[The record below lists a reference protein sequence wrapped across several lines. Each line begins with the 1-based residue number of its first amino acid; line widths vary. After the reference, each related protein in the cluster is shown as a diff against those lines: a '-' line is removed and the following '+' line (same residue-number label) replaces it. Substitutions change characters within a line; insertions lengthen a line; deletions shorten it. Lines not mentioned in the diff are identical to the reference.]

1 MLKIIKN
8 IIILSFFF
16 LFLQCD
22 QSSETKN
29 SSNSIVVV
37 KVFSSL
43 TCPHCAE
50 FHKKIYKKLEKEYIS
65 VGKVKFEHHSFPLD
79 LAALNAEKILQ
90 CKVGKPTNF
99 KFLTEI
105 YKQQSKW
112 ALGSDANI
120 INDSLKKIGKEFS
133 LAEDQMNKCLADKEL
148 EKKILNER
156 IEAQKNYKV
165 SSTPTIYLNEK
176 KYEGKKEYNAFKKEI
191 DKIL

>member
-8 IIILSFFF
+8 IIVVSFFF

-90 CKVGKPTNF
+90 CKVVKPTNF
-99 KFLTEI
+99 KLLTEI

-120 INDSLKKIGKEFS
+120 INDSLKKNKGGGGKITS
-133 LAEDQMNKCLADKEL
+133 G
-148 EKKILNER
+148 R
-156 IEAQKNYKV
+156 GKV
-165 SSTPTIYLNEK
+165 IPAGHIP
-176 KYEGKKEYNAFKKEI
+176 
-191 DKIL
+191 